1 MPSPGLITSNSQR
14 PVDAA
19 GGGRPALRREVLM
32 PIGDAGAEIA
42 GIAEIIRD
50 LRPESRRDI
59 DSMRIG
65 DSLAG
70 TAETPPDRVTRKRIT
85 PR

>member
-1 MPSPGLITSNSQR
+1 
-14 PVDAA
+14 
-19 GGGRPALRREVLM
+19 M